1 MEERHC
7 VAHSGAHN
15 AEVFGEPGTLQGL
28 EAAEVVVFLGSY
40 WWCVWMWPMMMRST
54 GYPSIAVKLV
64 RMVKGVNCQ
73 STIVYQ
79 EIGRAASIA
88 LGSCDYS

>member
-40 WWCVWMWPMMMRST
+40 
-54 GYPSIAVKLV
+54 
-64 RMVKGVNCQ
+64 
-73 STIVYQ
+73 
-79 EIGRAASIA
+79 
-88 LGSCDYS
+88 